1 MGKLISILL
10 IILSTLCANLGISF
24 FYSQKNTDRIRFYV
38 TLFNLLA
45 CVWCFTY
52 GCMGFCKQIDSAYY
66 LRLIGLVGVLGL
78 FFVDALTVAYLS
90 YLPKKIENFLII
102 LIAIFTTTDYFVFSQ
117 RNVDFFILHEGWMTW
132 TSKSSPQRTFHSTY
146 VIFMLILFLIFSV
159 RMYTKASS
167 RRQRRFILSYLLANL
182 MMFAGSFPDTYYM
195 SAQTVAYPTSG
206 IGAACAAIVLWY
218 GALKLNAF
226 NVSLENLSSVIYQSV
241 DVGIL
246 VFDPYEHRLLMC
258 NPKSASQFS
267 FSPQGRH
274 FTELF
279 PDLHENE
286 KEHFAKAME
295 EDGSILRFETS
306 AGKTYSMRTTAA
318 YDNYKEP
325 YCFVCAVYDLTS
337 EANIQ
342 RELIKA
348 SKAKSDFLSNMSH
361 EIRTPINTILGMN
374 QMILRESSDPTITG
388 YAADISSSGRMLLSL
403 VNDILDFSKIESGK
417 MHLFPITYD
426 VSSLIHD
433 LCTMVTPRAEEKGL
447 TFTAEINP
455 SLPSRLIGDDARIRQ
470 IGLNILT
477 NAVKYTAKG
486 SIRIHFDYKN
496 STDNRILLIISVTD
510 TGQGIKEEDK
520 ALLFSSFT
528 RINEKANRTIEGTG
542 LGLSITSR
550 LLELMEGQL
559 NLESTYGKGSTF
571 TISIPQTVADRLP
584 VGDLAKRIS
593 KSRHLSDDLV
603 EHLHAPGGH
612 ILVVDDV
619 IMNCRVFTGLL
630 KETGL
635 KIDTA
640 YSGAEALELCKKN
653 TYHMIFMDH
662 MMPEMDG
669 IETFHRLKAEC
680 PLNANIP
687 IVILTANAVAGM
699 REEYLAEGFSDYLSK
714 PVTDRSLEDTIARF
728 LPKEAYDPIEED
740 PSKSE
745 EVEQTPEES
754 DPVLK
759 LKTEYPQLDIDSA
772 LPYCMGDTGF
782 FREILKEYI
791 KGDHSRVLD
800 KAFEEHDI
808 DTYRINVHA
817 IKSTSKTI
825 GALEVSKDALALEQA
840 AKNGDREFI
849 RSHHHDLLHKYTKL
863 LSSLSA

>member
-1 MGKLISILL
+1 MGKFISILL
-10 IILSTLCANLGISF
+10 IILSTVCANLGISF
-24 FYSQKNTDRIRFYV
+24 FHNQKNTDHIRFYV
-38 TLFNLLA
+38 TLFNMLA
-45 CVWCFTY
+45 AVWCFAY
-52 GCMGFCKQIDSAYY
+52 GCMGFCKQVETAYH
-66 LRLIGLVGVLGL
+66 LRLIGLIGVLGL

-90 YLPKKIENFLII
+90 YLPEKTERFLII
-102 LIAIFTTTDYFVFSQ
+102 LIAIFTVTDYFIFSQ

-132 TSKSSPQRTFHSTY
+132 TSKSSPQRNFHSIY

-159 RMYTKASS
+159 RMYQKASS
-167 RRQRRFILSYLLANL
+167 RRQTRFILSYLLANL

-226 NVSLENLSSVIYQSV
+226 NVSLENLSNVIYQSV

-246 VFDPYEHRLLMC
+246 VFDPYEHKLLMC
-258 NPKSASQFS
+258 NPKSASQLPS
-267 FSPQGRH
+267 SPQGMH
-274 FTELF
+274 FSELF

-286 KEHFAKAME
+286 ADHFAKAME
-295 EDGSILRFETS
+295 EDGSFLRFETS
-306 AGKTYSMRTTAA
+306 GGKTYSMRTTAA
-318 YDNYKEP
+318 YDTYKEP

-374 QMILRESSDPTITG
+374 QMILRESNDDTITG

-417 MHLFPITYD
+417 MRLFPITYD

-433 LCTMVTPRAEEKGL
+433 LCTMVAPRAEKKGL
-447 TFTAEINP
+447 ELITEINP
-455 SLPSRLIGDDARIRQ
+455 ALPSRLIGDDARIRQ

-477 NAVKYTAKG
+477 NAVKYTSEG
-486 SIRIHFDYKN
+486 SIRIHFDYK
-496 STDNRILLIISVTD
+496 SCDAKTITLIISVAD
-510 TGQGIKEEDK
+510 TGQGIRKEDQ

-528 RINEKANRTIEGTG
+528 RINEKANRSIEGTG
-542 LGLSITSR
+542 LGLSITSK
-550 LLELMEGQL
+550 LLTLMDGKL
-559 NLESTYGKGSTF
+559 SLDSTYGKGSTF
-571 TISIPQTVADRLP
+571 TVSIPQTVADRLP
-584 VGDLAKRIS
+584 IGNLADRIS
-593 KSRHLSDDLV
+593 SNRSLPSDLEQHLY
-603 EHLHAPGGH
+603 APKGR

-619 IMNCRVFTGLL
+619 VMNCRVFTGLL
-630 KETGL
+630 KETAL

-640 YSGAEALELCKKN
+640 YSGREALDLCKKHS
-653 TYHMIFMDH
+653 YHMIFMDH

-669 IETFHRLKAEC
+669 IETFHHIKEEC
-680 PLNANIP
+680 PLNAQIP

-699 REEYLAEGFSDYLSK
+699 REEYLAQGFSDYLSK
-714 PVTDRSLEDTIARF
+714 PVTDRALEDMIAKF
-728 LPKEAYDPIEED
+728 LPEEAYEHEPEAE
-740 PSKSE
+740 SE
-745 EVEQTPEES
+745 TPEKDAPSSAE
-754 DPVLK
+754 DPVLQ
-759 LKTEYPQLDIDSA
+759 LKNEYPQLDIDSA

-782 FREILKEYI
+782 FREILKEYVN
-791 KGDHSRVLD
+791 GDHSQML
-800 KAFEEHDI
+800 KQAFDEHDI

-840 AKNGDREFI
+840 AKNGDRAFI
-849 RSHHHDLLHKYTKL
+849 QAHHHDLLSKYTKL